1 MKNLEINFMA
11 DPSHGWGEIPLD
23 LIQELGIS
31 GQISRYSYRRGDNA
45 YLEEDC
51 DLTLFMQSAEAKG
64 WIIKFIEHHTNNDS
78 VVRSYQRFTNK
89 EV

>member
-1 MKNLEINFMA
+1 MRNLDIHFHA
-11 DPSHGWGEIPLD
+11 DPAHGWAEIPLD

-51 DLTLFMQSAEAKG
+51 DLSLFMQGAEAKG
-64 WIIKFIEHHTNNDS
+64 WTIKFIDHHTNNDS
-78 VVRSYQRFTNK
+78 PVRSYQRFTNK
-89 EV
+89 GD

>member
-1 MKNLEINFMA
+1 MRNLDIHFHA
-11 DPSHGWGEIPLD
+11 DPAHGWAEIPLD

-31 GQISRYSYRRGDNA
+31 GQISRYSYRRGENA

-51 DLTLFMQSAEAKG
+51 DLALFMRGAESKG
-64 WIIKFIEHHTNNDS
+64 WIIKFIEHHSNHDS

-89 EV
+89 GD